1 MDKKATRYRVE
12 EVYIKEITVI
22 YHLLRSMTMDIFYAF
37 LVDLLQLIAAKMK
50 GKMDRERETGER
62 KRLACQGNMMQSIDI
77 LNQLFHRENTC
88 REYIFLYRSFSLRF
102 CQYFLSHIK
111 YKYTQRG
118 DFSGNY
124 LKLIQLYCNDRLI

>member
-22 YHLLRSMTMDIFYAF
+22 YHHVRSMTMDIFFVF

-62 KRLACQGNMMQSIDI
+62 KRLACRGNMMQSVDI
-77 LNQLFHRENTC
+77 LNQLFHRENIY

-102 CQYFLSHIK
+102 CQYFISHIK
-111 YKYTQRG
+111 CKYTQKG
-118 DFSGNY
+118 DFSGIS
-124 LKLIQLYCNDRLI
+124 LKLTVIPQ